1 MFGEKE
7 KKETLRS
14 TEDNEQSILSLDN
27 ETGVDL
33 RLVDLPCLQ
42 LINGTSLDKGREWKL
57 GQSIGLTVSNERLSA
72 THFPLIAEEIG
83 KRKQEFTV
91 EVRSLGV
98 EDKGKV
104 PSDGFRSKV
113 KRRRWIS
120 IKRGDE
126 SIVCLPR

>member
-33 RLVDLPCLQ
+33 RLIHLHCLQ
-42 LINGTSLDKGREWKL
+42 LINGTSLDKGREWKH
-57 GQSIGLTVSNERLSA
+57 GQSIALTVPNERLSA

-91 EVRSLGV
+91 EVRSLGDD
-98 EDKGKV
+98 EDEQR
-104 PSDGFRSKV
+104 F
-113 KRRRWIS
+113 
-120 IKRGDE
+120 
-126 SIVCLPR
+126 